1 MADATWTVLP
11 SLQTWNGLQ
20 QQFVVYQALSI
31 VVFPL
36 LIGALL
42 ILFRPAWP
50 FVWSRLVTHEHMI
63 CLVDRLTRNITPDRR
78 FRKSNGVIYFLRPD
92 PKNMRRP
99 SWFFPNRHKKY
110 FPDPFIKV
118 YPGNFSF
125 TGLPWDIIDADVKI
139 LEDPRYQKAC
149 EELKKNGY
157 SGIDAL
163 EQAVLFSSMTPHN
176 QHDLKTYD
184 PRLIEWMHRGGFK
197 SYGEMKTKVNPKDY
211 TIDSPIVRQFF
222 TSTPITEFLG
232 YGTDIP
238 ESNVNGE
245 CHDIYESKKPSEA
258 AKRKFQEFVP
268 WIVLIVAVCAGLAVA
283 VVWLGI

>member
-11 SLQTWNGLQ
+11 SLQTWNSLQ

-118 YPGNFSF
+118 YPGKS
-125 TGLPWDIIDADVKI
+125 TRRIILSI
-139 LEDPRYQKAC
+139 LRLCGNSLHQRRSRNSLVMVPIFRNRMSMGNAMIFMRVRNRPKR
-149 EELKKNGY
+149 LN
-157 SGIDAL
+157 
-163 EQAVLFSSMTPHN
+163 VSSRS
-176 QHDLKTYD
+176 LY
-184 PRLIEWMHRGGFK
+184 
-197 SYGEMKTKVNPKDY
+197 
-211 TIDSPIVRQFF
+211 
-222 TSTPITEFLG
+222 LG
-232 YGTDIP
+232 
-238 ESNVNGE
+238 S
-245 CHDIYESKKPSEA
+245 S
-258 AKRKFQEFVP
+258 
-268 WIVLIVAVCAGLAVA
+268 
-283 VVWLGI
+283 